1 MNETLISKDE
11 IKNRLLV
18 EGQDDGYVCS
28 HLLRC
33 YGIPVRDPQ
42 TKGPPVKG
50 EIDIQD
56 RKGIENLLGTLKA
69 DLKGSEPR
77 RLGILVDADQNL
89 DTRWQSFVT
98 ILKEFYSTVPAHPS
112 PEGTIIKEEG
122 QPPIG
127 IWLMPDNRLPG
138 MLEHFCSF
146 MVPSD
151 DVLWPIADAIL
162 QEVVKQDCRFRE
174 SYRMKA
180 HIHTWLAWQKEP
192 GKPLAQ
198 AITKR
203 FFDPKTAH
211 AQQFVKWICQL
222 FEIEQVI

>member
-1 MNETLISKDE
+1 MNEALISEDE
-11 IKNRLLV
+11 IKNLLLV
-18 EGQDDGYVCS
+18 EGQDDAYVCA
-28 HLLRC
+28 HLLKC
-33 YGIPVRDPQ
+33 YGIRVRDPL
-42 TKGPPVKG
+42 TKGPLVKG
-50 EIDIQD
+50 EIDIKD

-98 ILKEFYSTVPAHPS
+98 ILKEFYGIVPTHPS

-122 QPPIG
+122 RLPVG

-151 DVLWPIADAIL
+151 DVLWPIADNVL
-162 QEVVKQDCRFRE
+162 LEVVKQDRRLCHNTTVSRTT
-174 SYRMKA
+174 SA
-180 HIHTWLAWQKEP
+180 LCP
-192 GKPLAQ
+192 G
-198 AITKR
+198 IR
-203 FFDPKTAH
+203 GN
-211 AQQFVKWICQL
+211 C
-222 FEIEQVI
+222 

>member
-1 MNETLISKDE
+1 MLRNSSK
-11 IKNRLLV
+11 RPL
-18 EGQDDGYVCS
+18 
-28 HLLRC
+28 
-33 YGIPVRDPQ
+33 
-42 TKGPPVKG
+42 TKGPLVKG
-50 EIDIQD
+50 EIDIKD

-98 ILKEFYSTVPAHPS
+98 ILKEFYGIVPTHPS

-122 QPPIG
+122 RLPVG

-151 DVLWPIADAIL
+151 DVLWPIADNVL
-162 QEVVKQDCRFRE
+162 LEVVSKTAVYATIQQF
-174 SYRMKA
+174 
-180 HIHTWLAWQKEP
+180 LAQHPRCVLGSEEIVDYQ
-192 GKPLAQ
+192 GQEAIRISLIDILSAAQLTLFLHSQTLQPLAT
-198 AITKR
+198 I
-203 FFDPKTAH
+203 
-211 AQQFVKWICQL
+211 L
-222 FEIEQVI
+222 E